1 MLKIYRE
8 SFAYF
13 LSSLPAL
20 LFFAVVIEGLL
31 WFLQPRSESSVTFV
45 ALTIVAYYIH
55 RHFLFGESLTLTLKP
70 ASAEG
75 APPNKFGWFVLLS
88 AALLLVPVGVA
99 LAIAVR
105 FPAPQVLGVMVIVL
119 FPLYLLV
126 LSLFG
131 TALPATVARDGT
143 YRLSQGLRATFR
155 TMWRLVLGPGLIG
168 VVLLAA
174 TIASTQAIEALG
186 APEESPI
193 LLAYFIVLRTL
204 GFLTTIIAVAVLCEM
219 YLRTRPALDRNN
231 GPGPIGQTPA

>member
-13 LSSLPAL
+13 LSALPAL
-20 LFFAVVIEGLL
+20 LLFAVVIEGLL
-31 WFLQPRSESSVTFV
+31 WFLQPRSETSVTFV

-55 RHFLFGESLTLTLKP
+55 RHFLFGERLTLTMKP

-75 APPNKFGWFVLLS
+75 APPIKFGWFFLLS
-88 AALLLVPVGVA
+88 AALPFVPIGVA
-99 LAIAVR
+99 LAIAVQ
-105 FPAPQVLGVMVIVL
+105 FPAPQVLGVMVIVM

-143 YRLSQGLRATFR
+143 YRLSQGLRATFK
-155 TMWRLVLGPGLIG
+155 TMWRLVLGPGVMGLA
-168 VVLLAA
+168 LLAA
-174 TIASTQAIEALG
+174 GIASSQAIEALG
-186 APEESPI
+186 TPEESPI
-193 LLAYFIVLRTL
+193 LLAHYVVMRTL

-219 YLRTRPALDRNN
+219 YRRTRPKPSISQ
-231 GPGPIGQTPA
+231 GPDPIGQTPS